1 MTTEQASAQAYL
13 ADARNE
19 DVLVYVNGAFV
30 PRNEARGVGVRLG
43 LRAGR
48 RRVGRAAPGEGQADQ
63 PGRPSRP
70 AVRGR
75 ALDRSSTSA

>member
-30 PRNEARGVGVRLG
+30 PRNEARVSVFDFR

-48 RRVGRAAPGEGQADQ
+48 RRVGRAAPGA
-63 PGRPSRP
+63 
-70 AVRGR
+70 R
-75 ALDRSSTSA
+75 AG